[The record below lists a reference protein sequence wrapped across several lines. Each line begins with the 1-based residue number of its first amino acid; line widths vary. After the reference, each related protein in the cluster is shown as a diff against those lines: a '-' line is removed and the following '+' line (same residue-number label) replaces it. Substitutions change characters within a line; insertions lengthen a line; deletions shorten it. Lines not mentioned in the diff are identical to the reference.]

1 MAVKF
6 DGGEALEPL
15 LLGQP
20 LSKVAAIAMINMQ
33 NNLFTVEFLK
43 RTATFES
50 VYLKNPLKKHFKLE
64 FRTTT
69 TIHDPAIK

>member
-20 LSKVAAIAMINMQ
+20 LSKGVAIAMINMQ
-33 NNLFTVEFLK
+33 NNFFTVEFLK
-43 RTATFES
+43 RTATFNRD
-50 VYLKNPLKKHFKLE
+50 LKNPLKKHFKLD
-64 FRTTT
+64 FRTTAK
-69 TIHDPAIK
+69 IHDHARK

>member
-20 LSKVAAIAMINMQ
+20 LSKGVAIAMINMQ
-33 NNLFTVEFLK
+33 YNFFTVEFLK
-43 RTATFES
+43 THCHIQSGPE
-50 VYLKNPLKKHFKLE
+50 K
-64 FRTTT
+64 
-69 TIHDPAIK
+69 PA

>member
-20 LSKVAAIAMINMQ
+20 LSKGVAIAMINMQ
-33 NNLFTVEFLK
+33 NNFFTVEFLK
-43 RTATFES
+43 RTATFKL
-50 VYLKNPLKKHFKLE
+50 VYLKDTLKMHFKPE

-69 TIHDPAIK
+69 TIHDRAIK